1 MKNITYHVVHVITA
15 ITFIFSRGV
24 TSCFSSSDITFRR
37 VSLKNSVSITTTID
51 FNRTPE
57 KDAGILELP
66 TPLDTESD
74 NPVVWEFNVT
84 GSSNPG
90 ALLQPTPSYAY
101 IFRNRPAFSAGMLL

>member
-1 MKNITYHVVHVITA
+1 MPMTVTLDLNT
-15 ITFIFSRGV
+15 SR
-24 TSCFSSSDITFRR
+24 I
-37 VSLKNSVSITTTID
+37 
-51 FNRTPE
+51 E
-57 KDAGILELP
+57 DAAILELP